1 MKRMGSLFIQ
11 EVNMAIGGMLVAV
24 VVLAGTHY
32 LSLVHEVRRVRQELC
47 SANLALLTARNP
59 YLRLESPADAC
70 ATLTNLTGER
80 VTMPV
85 ALRGRAGASATV

>member
-1 MKRMGSLFIQ
+1 MGSLFIR
-11 EVNMAIGGMLVAV
+11 EVNVAIGGLMVAA

-59 YLRLESPADAC
+59 YLKLEPPPADAC
-70 ATLTNLTGER
+70 ATLATLTGER
-80 VTMPV
+80 VTIP
-85 ALRGRAGASATV
+85 ASWRSRSGV